1 MSNELKLS
9 PKHGVNP
16 TIPICFWCGKE
27 KEEIALLGQ
36 INKKDSEA
44 PRRVIMDYEPCE
56 QCKELFNM
64 GIHIIGVSTEP
75 MVETMFP
82 IVNDENIT
90 LYPTGS
96 MFVSSEEWVTNFL
109 TANNQQSM
117 LDNVLS
123 NRVLMLPDTIVT
135 EIIEDSKAE
144 EINVEILDDEK
155 ENTDENN

>member
-1 MSNELKLS
+1 MSNEVKLS

-27 KEEIALLGQ
+27 KNEVALLGQ
-36 INKKDSEA
+36 INKEDSEA

-56 QCKELFNM
+56 QCKELFSM

-75 MVETMFP
+75 IVETMFP
-82 IVNDENIT
+82 IVNDDNIK

-96 MFVSSEEWVTNFL
+96 MFVSTEEWVTSFL

-117 LDNVLS
+117 LENVLS
-123 NRVLMLPDTIVT
+123 SRVLMLPDTIVT
-135 EIIEDSKAE
+135 EIIDDSKADEMNIKTLDTE
-144 EINVEILDDEK
+144 E
-155 ENTDENN
+155 ENTNENN

>member
-1 MSNELKLS
+1 MSDEVKLS

-27 KEEIALLGQ
+27 KNEVALLGQ
-36 INKKDSEA
+36 INKEDSEA

-56 QCKELFNM
+56 QCKELFSM

-75 MVETMFP
+75 IVETMFP
-82 IVNDENIT
+82 IVNDDNIK

-96 MFVSSEEWVTNFL
+96 MFVSTEEWVTSFL

-117 LDNVLS
+117 LENVLS
-123 NRVLMLPDTIVT
+123 SRVLMLPDTIVT
-135 EIIEDSKAE
+135 EIIDDSKADEMNIETLDTE
-144 EINVEILDDEK
+144 E
-155 ENTDENN
+155 ENTNENN

>member
-1 MSNELKLS
+1 MSDEVKLS

-27 KEEIALLGQ
+27 KNEVALLGQ
-36 INKKDSEA
+36 INKEDAEA

-56 QCKELFNM
+56 QCKELFSM

-75 MVETMFP
+75 IVETMFP
-82 IVNDENIT
+82 IVNDDNIK

-96 MFVSSEEWVTNFL
+96 MFVSTKEWVTSFL

-117 LDNVLS
+117 LENVLS
-123 NRVLMLPDTIVT
+123 SRVLMLPDTIVT
-135 EIIEDSKAE
+135 EIIDDSKADEMNIETLDTE
-144 EINVEILDDEK
+144 EENIN
-155 ENTDENN
+155 ENN

>member
-1 MSNELKLS
+1 MSDEVKLS

-27 KEEIALLGQ
+27 KNEVALLGQ
-36 INKKDSEA
+36 INKEDAEA

-56 QCKELFNM
+56 QCKELFSM

-75 MVETMFP
+75 IVETMFP
-82 IVNDENIT
+82 IVNDDNIK

-96 MFVSSEEWVTNFL
+96 MFVSTEEWVTSFL

-117 LDNVLS
+117 LENVLS
-123 NRVLMLPDTIVT
+123 SRVLMLPDTIVT
-135 EIIEDSKAE
+135 EIIDDSKADEMNIETLDTE
-144 EINVEILDDEK
+144 EENIN
-155 ENTDENN
+155 ENN

>member
-16 TIPICFWCGKE
+16 TIPICLWCGKE

-135 EIIEDSKAE
+135 EIIEDSIAE

>member
-144 EINVEILDDEK
+144 EMNVEILDDEK

>member
-1 MSNELKLS
+1 MSDEVKLS

-27 KEEIALLGQ
+27 KNEVALLGQ
-36 INKKDSEA
+36 INKEDTEA

-56 QCKELFNM
+56 KCKELFSM

-75 MVETMFP
+75 ITETMFP

-109 TANNQQSM
+109 TANNQQPM
-117 LDNVLS
+117 LDSVLS
-123 NRVLMLPDTIVT
+123 NKVLMLPDTIVT
-135 EIIEDSKAE
+135 EIIEDSKADEMNIETLDTE
-144 EINVEILDDEK
+144 EENINES
-155 ENTDENN
+155 N

>member
-1 MSNELKLS
+1 
-9 PKHGVNP
+9 
-16 TIPICFWCGKE
+16 
-27 KEEIALLGQ
+27 
-36 INKKDSEA
+36 
-44 PRRVIMDYEPCE
+44 MDYEPCE